1 MFAEVQSG
9 VLVPCFLLAAI
20 VVAPFGLHQV
30 RRVRAQRAAIEAANA
45 PPPEPTRFTR
55 PRLEDVVASIELAGS
70 GRVSGRNERDDGT
83 TAQIVVPKDVTVD
96 DRDVAPQV
104 VDALVR
110 DALRRSSLVATAE
123 RDTLEG
129 RVIECRRVE
138 SAS

>member
-1 MFAEVQSG
+1 

-45 PPPEPTRFTR
+45 PPPEPPRFTR

-70 GRVSGRNERDDGT
+70 GRESDRHASGRHEREDGA

-123 RDTLEG
+123 RDTPEG

>member
-1 MFAEVQSG
+1 M
-9 VLVPCFLLAAI
+9 LVPCFLLAAI
-20 VVAPFGLHQV
+20 IVTPFGLHKVRQV
-30 RRVRAQRAAIEAANA
+30 RAHRAAIEAANV
-45 PPPEPTRFTR
+45 PPPEPPRFTR
-55 PRLEDVVASIELAGS
+55 PRLEDVVASIERAGS
-70 GRVSGRNERDDGT
+70 GRQESDDGA

-123 RDTLEG
+123 RDTPEG